1 MKPAEMLL
9 NIPAE
14 DIRDHFTPLGE
25 FSVCMP
31 LKMLEK
37 YMYPTIKLMQHLQ
50 ERGGNIANNL
60 PGGGIETM
68 PLFSFYLQGQI
79 YPKERAQEDLEFLK
93 AVTLTS
99 DDDLCDQDRSEV
111 QQVDT
116 AHMQMRKSCT
126 TCRRRSHSL
135 SMTISSSKAQTSYIN
150 DNKKKSTTG

>member
-79 YPKERAQEDLEFLK
+79 YPKERAQEDLEALK
-93 AVTLTS
+93 AATLTS
-99 DDDLCDQDRSEV
+99 DDELCDQARSKI
-111 QQVDT
+111 QQWI
-116 AHMQMRKSCT
+116 QQSRKCVTSCT
-126 TCRRRSHSL
+126 ICRR
-135 SMTISSSKAQTSYIN
+135 
-150 DNKKKSTTG
+150 